1 MRGEKPVS
9 AEVAELQT
17 QYEQLY
23 GKKPSEPS
31 RNKDWWLNKKITAR
45 TGYRSALGRCSS
57 MESAPG
63 RWESR
68 PSWLAACM
76 LWTCCASSTVY
87 FPAIRN
93 GSCISRAQTLSP
105 GSIAGLTRIH
115 QVWLGPREAP
125 WSWIDTWRCDYM
137 AHYLREEGV
146 EHFLWTEDEI
156 AQLQPP
162 LENLMLCDNT
172 TRAIRPVALP
182 AAEEQLLCPRITLL

>member
-1 MRGEKPVS
+1 
-9 AEVAELQT
+9 
-17 QYEQLY
+17 
-23 GKKPSEPS
+23 
-31 RNKDWWLNKKITAR
+31 
-45 TGYRSALGRCSS
+45 

-87 FPAIRN
+87 FPSIRK

-105 GSIAGLTRIH
+105 GSIAGRTRIH
-115 QVWLGPREAP
+115 QVWLGPREPP

-137 AHYLREEGV
+137 AHYLREEAV

-156 AQLQPP
+156 DQLQPP
-162 LENLMLCDNT
+162 LENLMECDST
-172 TRAIRPVALP
+172 TRAIRAVALP
-182 AAEEQLLCPRITLL
+182 AAESHITLLRRYRDQEHFVGASDIARLEIIYRFGACCVCPRAPLLV